1 MMKRTSFVT
10 ATALASLLTAA
21 TAMADHN
28 SIWGEGTAN
37 MPNDIHNTRIDTMD
51 DDGDAFA
58 DFVRYG
64 DGADSVNRFL
74 DDDSTSLV
82 ASMGGSATD
91 ATRGAMATVSGG
103 SDMGGARGG
112 QGGAR

>member
-1 MMKRTSFVT
+1 MKFAS
-10 ATALASLLTAA
+10 AALLASLFASSA
-21 TAMADHN
+21 AMADHN

-74 DDDSTSLV
+74 DDDSDSLV
-82 ASMGGSATD
+82 ASMGGGATD
-91 ATRGAMATVSGG
+91 TVRGGGAGGAASTMGGGDTSRGG
-103 SDMGGARGG
+103 SR
-112 QGGAR
+112 R

>member
-1 MMKRTSFVT
+1 MKLKTFA
-10 ATALASLLTAA
+10 ATALLASLFAGSA
-21 TAMADHN
+21 AMADHN

-37 MPNDIHNTRIDTMD
+37 MQNDIHNTRIDTMD

-74 DDDSTSLV
+74 DDDSDSLV
-82 ASMGGSATD
+82 TAMGGGSVDTQRGGSSNGGSDVTRGGSA
-91 ATRGAMATVSGG
+91 R
-103 SDMGGARGG
+103 
-112 QGGAR
+112 

>member
-1 MMKRTSFVT
+1 MKF
-10 ATALASLLTAA
+10 ATAALLASLFASSA
-21 TAMADHN
+21 AMADHN

-58 DFVRYG
+58 EFVQYG

-74 DDDSTSLV
+74 DDDSDSLV
-82 ASMGGSATD
+82 VSMGGGATD
-91 ATRGAMATVSGG
+91 TVRG
-103 SDMGGARGG
+103 SDMGGSDVTRGG
-112 QGGAR
+112 SAR